1 MRTTL
6 AVLLALLSPVALA
19 HPFSG
24 APGQAGL
31 LDLTTDDAVNA
42 ALIAEYSADERWQTR
57 LNAQVVGA
65 LMADPVTA
73 QRVLDEPVAINRA
86 GLPRLAGAH
95 FRTPDAAPLML
106 HRYFAGAD
114 VSTRWAI
121 AEMLPRTQ
129 GDWGEAVAATWQDEP
144 HSGVRSVLVEGIRH
158 AGPELAIPVLRAA
171 LADDAAEVRAG
182 AVRGAG
188 WLDEGAQLEAE
199 LVVAMGD
206 SDAQV
211 RAFAARAAGWK
222 GLSTSWNEL
231 VRLLSDDDALVRLNT
246 LRALQ
251 RIDAE
256 RAAASPHIARLV
268 GDSDDKVAR
277 AATQITGG

>member
-6 AVLLALLSPVALA
+6 AVLLALLSPAALA
-19 HPFSG
+19 SPFGG
-24 APGQAGL
+24 APGEAEL
-31 LDLTTDDAVNA
+31 LQLATDGSVSAE
-42 ALIAEYSADERWQTR
+42 LIAEASVHDRWQTR

-65 LMADPVTA
+65 MLSDPISA
-73 QRVLDEPVAINRA
+73 QRVLEDPVAVNRA

-95 FRTPDAAPLML
+95 FRTPGAAPLML

-129 GDWGEAVAATWQDEP
+129 GDWGEAVDATWQDEP
-144 HSGVRSVLVEGIRH
+144 HAGVRSVLVEGIRH

-171 LADDAAEVRAG
+171 LTDEAAEVRAG
-182 AVRGAG
+182 AVRAVG
-188 WLDEGAQLEAE
+188 WLDEGAVLEPE

-222 GLSTSWNEL
+222 GLSTTWNEL
-231 VRLLSDDDALVRLNT
+231 VRLLGDDDALVRLNT
-246 LRALQ
+246 LRAMQ

-256 RAAASPHIARLV
+256 RAAGFPHIARLV
-268 GDSDDKVAR
+268 GDSDEKVSR
-277 AATQITGG
+277 AATQISGG